1 MGNIRADGVV
11 RRASESQRLVV
22 KREAP
27 AAAAAV
33 AMVGEFDREEMGSIG
48 GEWKAMAPFLTGKC
62 LRDYIK
68 SPFG

>member
-27 AAAAAV
+27 AAAAV

-48 GEWKAMAPFLTGKC
+48 GEWKAMAPFLTRKC
-62 LRDYIK
+62 LKRLY
-68 SPFG
+68 